1 MLHLL
6 RRIAFL
12 FLTVPLVAQ
21 VAVFRRFD
29 GRDGMPQSQVEA
41 LLEDRLGFL
50 WVGTHGGVARMGA
63 SGIKSFGLAEG
74 LGVGR
79 VRALLED
86 REGGIWAAQ
95 ADANLALIRGSKI
108 QVFGAADGLGD
119 PDCLSLGLDTQG
131 RVLVGTR
138 KGLWRYEGGR
148 FSSVPLG
155 GDWPTLSI
163 FSMASDHSGGFWVGG
178 PRGRL
183 GHWTPGRTVEEEPL
197 PEGFHQDDVIAIHLD
212 PAGAVHAATPQGL
225 FVRQAPGRW
234 AAEPLQGA
242 PKGARISSF
251 TMDGRGTFLVGLG
264 EDGLW
269 VQDPQDGARLWT
281 ARDGLP
287 EEKVNLGFID
297 RQGTLWVGTDGEG
310 LHARAVPGL
319 TGLQLSGGEPLGA
332 VLGFLE
338 EGPGRILMGTT
349 RGIFRVQ
356 DGKGVVGRWTKAHG
370 LPSGEVWNFAPDGAG
385 GAWLCTGKGLV
396 HWRGDRRVGPVVLP
410 GARIH
415 QVMPWGK
422 GFLVAH
428 RGGLVELDA
437 SGRVIRTLRL
447 PEEAGGDEASVIT
460 TMGDRALV
468 GAMRGLYAYRDG
480 RLERIYGDAPFSGL
494 RVIHIAVD
502 AAGVTWVGTVRG
514 LFRGD
519 ASGWVPIGVEQGL
532 PDAHIYFIQPLPG
545 GGQVVGH
552 GKGITLMRPGRPME
566 HLNQNLGLYSDET
579 NQGGVLLDA
588 RGKLWFGL
596 SNGFCRLDL
605 DQEKT
610 LPDLNPPVV
619 VEARWPK
626 GVAHQPTRLELAP
639 GTSGLQLEFQV
650 AQPLCAR
657 TPVYEIAMDGLAPEW
672 QRVGQE
678 HLRGFGRLAG
688 GDYRFRIRA
697 SVDGV
702 KWVEGPPLQIR
713 VAVAWFETLL
723 GRLALGL
730 AMVAG
735 LAGVIRWRTRRLKA
749 RAVALEAKVEERTG
763 ALIQRNEDLERAHT
777 RVQEGLEAKASFTRM
792 VAHDLRSPLTTLMLL
807 ADQLALDASDGH
819 APQASQLD
827 LLRQEAGR
835 IEALLQ
841 RLLDQAKAESFLQT
855 AYRKRMTPR
864 QAMEGL
870 PEVLRL
876 KARGRG
882 LSFRFEEGAGCD
894 LAHVEVDPLGIQQ
907 VLLNLAGNAFK
918 FTKAGGE
925 VTLRSRVEGGSWI
938 LEVADTGRGMSE
950 SQIERLFRPF
960 QQGEVRDAAQGWGLG
975 LSIVQNLVETHGGR
989 ITVTS
994 APGQGSTF
1002 RVELPTA

>member
-1 MLHLL
+1 MPPFL
-6 RRIAFL
+6 RRLAL
-12 FLTVPLVAQ
+12 LLLTVPLVAQ

-79 VRALLED
+79 VRALMED

-138 KGLWRYEGGR
+138 RGLWRHEGGR
-148 FSSVPLG
+148 FSVVPLG
-155 GDWPTLSI
+155 RDWLTLPI
-163 FSMASDHSGGFWVGG
+163 FSIASDRLGGFWVGG

-183 GHWTPGRTVEEEPL
+183 GHWTPGRDVEEEPL
-197 PEGFHQDDVIAIHLD
+197 PEGYRSDDVLAIHLD
-212 PAGAVHAATPQGL
+212 PAGAVHAATAQGL
-225 FVRQAPGRW
+225 FVREAAGRW
-234 AAEPLQGA
+234 VTEPLSGA
-242 PKGARISSF
+242 PAGARISSF
-251 TMDGRGTFLVGLG
+251 TMDGRGAFLVGLG

-269 VQDPQDGARLWT
+269 VQDPQEGPRLWST
-281 ARDGLP
+281 WDGLP
-287 EEKVNLGFID
+287 EEKINLGYID

-319 TGLQLSGGEPLGA
+319 TGLQAFQGEPLGA

-338 EGPGRILMGTT
+338 EAPDRILMGTT
-349 RGIFRVQ
+349 RGIFRIQ
-356 DGKGVVGRWTKAHG
+356 SGKGVVGHWTKAHG
-370 LPSGEVWNFAPDGAG
+370 LPSAEVWNFAPDGAG
-385 GAWLCTGKGLV
+385 GAWMCTGKGLV
-396 HWRGDRRVGPVVLP
+396 HWRGDHRVGPVVMP

-415 QVMPWGK
+415 QVMRWGK
-422 GFLVAH
+422 GLLVAH

-437 SGRVIRTLRL
+437 AGTVIRTLAL
-447 PEEAGGDEASVIT
+447 PEEAGGAEASVLAPV
-460 TMGDRALV
+460 GDHVLV
-468 GAMRGLYAYRDG
+468 GAMRGLYAYREG
-480 RLERIYGDAPFSGL
+480 RLERIHGDAPFAGL
-494 RVIHIAVD
+494 RVIHIAAD
-502 AAGVTWVGTVRG
+502 ASGAVWVGTVRG
-514 LFRGD
+514 LFRQEG
-519 ASGWVPIGVEQGL
+519 ASWVPIGVDQGL

-552 GKGITLMRPGRPME
+552 GKGITLMRPGRPLE

-579 NQGGVLLDA
+579 NQGGVLLDS

-605 DQEKT
+605 DLDKT

-619 VEARWPK
+619 VEARWPD
-626 GVAHQPTRLELAP
+626 GLAHQPTRLDLAP

-657 TPVYEIAMDGLAPEW
+657 TPIYEIAMDGLAPGW
-672 QRVGQE
+672 QRVGQD
-678 HLRGFGRLAG
+678 HLIRFGRLSAG
-688 GDYRFRIRA
+688 SYQFRIRA
-697 SVDGV
+697 SVDGQ
-702 KWVEGPPLQIR
+702 KWVDGPPLRIR
-713 VAVAWFETLL
+713 VAAAWFETIP
-723 GRLALGL
+723 GRIGIGLVVMAALAW
-730 AMVAG
+730 
-735 LAGVIRWRTRRLKA
+735 VIRWRTRRLKA

-763 ALIQRNEDLERAHT
+763 VLQQRNEDLERAHT

-819 APQASQLD
+819 APQPSQLE

-876 KARGRG
+876 KAKGRG
-882 LSFRFEEGAGCD
+882 LAFHFEEGAGGE
-894 LAHVEVDPLGIQQ
+894 LAQVDVDPLGIQQ

-918 FTKAGGE
+918 FTAPGGA
-925 VTLRSRVEGGSWI
+925 VTLRSRVERGAWI
-938 LEVADTGRGMSE
+938 LEVADTGRGMSA

-975 LSIVQNLVETHGGR
+975 LSIVQTLVETHGGR
-989 ITVTS
+989 ISVTS

-1002 RVELPTA
+1002 RVEIPVA